1 MDHGRAEGFGEFI
14 MAIKQQPMVKDFW
27 PRYKRKVILGTI
39 SMELLLAA
47 IVLLAVVGTTGLP
60 RDMLG
65 FTAFIVALVA
75 GSISFNLVLV
85 YLITSPLKS
94 LADTLTHVSGELTTV
109 TPPNPNAKRLELNGL
124 KPLIQYLYESAS
136 SNPLAKQQ
144 PGATNDNLVSKALNN
159 TKAGIVVLDANGTI
173 KFANNSAPMTIDT
186 TGNKHLELLFD
197 QHNTLEQWL
206 ASVRDAQV
214 HAEKIW
220 QRIPNKITGEED
232 RRIFDIAATF
242 EKGNEA
248 EVVLVMFDQSGIYQP
263 EDDALDFIA
272 FAAHELRG
280 PITVIRGYLDVL
292 GLETEGVLHPDQQEL
307 LKRLVVSASRLSGY
321 INNILNASR
330 YDRRHLQLH
339 LTEDSIAN
347 VYDTINDDMQLR
359 ASSQNRLLNVNI
371 PTNLPT
377 IAADKSSLSEVLGNL
392 IDNALKYSN
401 EGGLVNV
408 QAFQDGDFIKVAVE
422 DHGIGMPGNVIS
434 NLFHKFYR
442 SHRSRETVAGTGIGL
457 YISKAIVESH
467 GGKIGVISAEGKG
480 SIFWFT
486 VPIYAT
492 VKDRLLASG
501 NMNTNANMITTG
513 GSWIKNHSMYSG

>member
-1 MDHGRAEGFGEFI
+1 
-14 MAIKQQPMVKDFW
+14 MAIKQQPTVKDFW

-39 SMELLLAA
+39 GMELLLAVV
-47 IVLLAVVGTTGLP
+47 VLLAVISTAGQP
-60 RDMLG
+60 RDTLA

-75 GSISFNLVLV
+75 GSIGINMILV
-85 YLITSPLKS
+85 YLVTTPLKN
-94 LADTLTHVSGELTTV
+94 LADALTHVSGELSTV
-109 TPPNPNAKRLELNGL
+109 TPPNPNAKSLERSGM
-124 KPLIQYLYESAS
+124 KPLIQFIYESA
-136 SNPLAKQQ
+136 ATAH
-144 PGATNDNLVSKALNN
+144 PGGEQIAPGNNDHLINRALNN
-159 TKAGIVVLDANGTI
+159 TKAGIVVMDSAGTI
-173 KFANNSAPMTIDT
+173 KFANDSAPMVIDT
-186 TGNKHLELLFD
+186 DGTKHLELLFD
-197 QHNTLEQWL
+197 QNNDLTHWL
-206 ASVRDAQV
+206 STVRDNQV
-214 HAEKIW
+214 HAEQTWK
-220 QRIPNKITGEED
+220 RIPSKITGEEG

-242 EKGNEA
+242 EKDNEA
-248 EVVLVMFDQSGIYQP
+248 EVVLVMFDQSGTYQP
-263 EDDALDFIA
+263 EDDALDFIS

-292 GLETEGVLHPDQQEL
+292 GLETEGMLQPDQQEL

-339 LTEDSIAN
+339 LAEETLTNIYDS
-347 VYDTINDDMQLR
+347 INDDMQLR
-359 ASSQNRLLNVNI
+359 ASSQNRMLNVNV
-371 PTNLPT
+371 PSSLPT
-377 IAADKSSLSEVLGNL
+377 IAADRSSLSEVMGNL

-408 QAFQDGDFIKVAVE
+408 QAYQEGDFVKVTIE
-422 DHGIGMPGNVIS
+422 DHGIGMPANVIG

-457 YISKAIVESH
+457 YISKAIIESH
-467 GGKIGVISAEGKG
+467 GGQIGVTSAEGRG
-480 SIFWFT
+480 SVFWFT

-492 VKDRLLASG
+492 VKDKLLAGG